1 MATEKKSTEETKKMM
16 TVKEIISSRLKAREE
31 RNQAIM
37 KFYDELIKESLQ
49 EVDDSVFKRGENI
62 IDLILITDEKKKK
75 MVCAFIN
82 DKVLFVDEEYQ
93 RPSEGFEAF
102 KKMFESEDGFKGVT
116 ELGSEVCQKKGILE
130 KSSTAKGYSYSFKI

>member
-1 MATEKKSTEETKKMM
+1 MAKEKKSTEADKKM
-16 TVKEIISSRLKAREE
+16 TVKEIISSRLKARVE
-31 RNQAIM
+31 RDQSIM
-37 KFYDELIKESLQ
+37 QFYDELIKDSLQ
-49 EVDDSVFKRGENI
+49 DVDDFVLKKGENT

-82 DKVLFVDEEYQ
+82 DKVLFDGAEYQ

-116 ELGSEVCQKKGILE
+116 ELRSEICSNGLLE
-130 KSSTAKGYSYSFKI
+130 KEALVKGYSYSFKI